1 MINWLTL
8 TLLGMV
14 TVAIADV
21 SQKVSLK
28 GQSPLSSITN
38 NFLVWNG
45 IGVLS
50 LIYLFASGQSLP
62 TVNTTYFLQLLPL
75 TVLYFLG
82 GSFYYQSFK
91 SKSVSLSAV
100 LATVSSVISTFLGI
114 VLYHES
120 THPLKFI
127 GSIVVVVAIILVN
140 FHKNSHFDKYN
151 LYALL
156 GGIFYGFAYTLD
168 KHFVINSSPDFY
180 QMVLCFAVGS
190 ASLVFSPVRII
201 SELKLFK
208 QSLLPSIFSSIIF
221 FFLYQKFYFYAY
233 TIGGEVGRI
242 DVLNNTTIFIVILLE
257 FFFLHERSD
266 LTKKVIAASLATI
279 GATLL
284 TIAK

>member
-1 MINWLTL
+1 MNWFIL

-50 LIYLFASGQSLP
+50 LTYLLLSRQPLP
-62 TVNTTYFLQLLPL
+62 SVNYAYFIQLLPM

-114 VLYHES
+114 ILYHES

-127 GSIVVVVAIILVN
+127 GSIVVVIAIILVN

-151 LYALL
+151 LYALV

-168 KHFVINSSPDFY
+168 KHFILNSSPDFY
-180 QMVLCFAVGS
+180 QTVLCFAVGS
-190 ASLVFSPVRII
+190 ASLVFSPARIV
-201 SELKLFK
+201 SELKQFK

-242 DVLNNTTIFIVILLE
+242 DVLNNTTIFIVIFLE
-257 FFFLHERSD
+257 YFLLHERSN
-266 LTKKVIAASLATI
+266 LSKKIVAASIATVGATI
-279 GATLL
+279 LA
-284 TIAK
+284 IAK

>member
-1 MINWLTL
+1 
-8 TLLGMV
+8 MV

-50 LIYLFASGQSLP
+50 LTYLLLSRQPLP
-62 TVNTTYFLQLLPL
+62 SVNYAYFIQLLPM

-114 VLYHES
+114 ILYHES

-127 GSIVVVVAIILVN
+127 GSIVVVIAIILVN

-151 LYALL
+151 LYALV

-168 KHFVINSSPDFY
+168 KHFILNSSPDFY
-180 QMVLCFAVGS
+180 QTVLCFAVGS
-190 ASLVFSPVRII
+190 ASLVFSPARIV
-201 SELKLFK
+201 SELKQFK

-242 DVLNNTTIFIVILLE
+242 DVLNNTTIFIVIFLE
-257 FFFLHERSD
+257 YFLLHERSN
-266 LTKKVIAASLATI
+266 LSKKIVAASIATVGATI
-279 GATLL
+279 LA
-284 TIAK
+284 IAK

>member
-1 MINWLTL
+1 MNWFIL

-50 LIYLFASGQSLP
+50 LIYLLVSGQSLP
-62 TVNTTYFLQLLPL
+62 SVNYSYFIQLLPM

-114 VLYHES
+114 ILYHES

-127 GSIVVVVAIILVN
+127 GSIVVVIAIILVN

-151 LYALL
+151 LYALV

-168 KHFVINSSPDFY
+168 KHFILNSSPDFY
-180 QMVLCFAVGS
+180 QTVLCFAVGS
-190 ASLVFSPVRII
+190 ASLVFSPARIV
-201 SELKLFK
+201 SELKQFK
-208 QSLLPSIFSSIIF
+208 QNLIPSIFSSIIF

-242 DVLNNTTIFIVILLE
+242 DVLNNTTIFIVIFLE
-257 FFFLHERSD
+257 YFLLHERSN
-266 LTKKVIAASLATI
+266 LSKKIVAASIATVGATI
-279 GATLL
+279 LA
-284 TIAK
+284 IAK